1 MCPEGQNVTLT
12 CRILG
17 SVPKGHDVTFSR
29 TWYLSSRSEVQVCKE
44 HRPIRNFTAQ
54 HHRPHHGSHQ
64 TANASHDQAQAH
76 GLELAFDHY
85 GNFSITIHHVTLQ
98 DSGIYCCQVL
108 EVKHHHPEQR
118 FYGYMELQVQTGER
132 SVQIPMAG
140 GGGRRCLHLC
150 HMTMYETMSD
160 VALKGMLAV

>member
-17 SVPKGHDVTFSR
+17 SVPKGHDATFSR